1 MTEKVCLKIIANR
14 YDSLSAVERAL
25 CDYILKNPSEVLKMT
40 AAEFGRAAGSAPASI
55 IRLCR
60 DLGFEGFTDFKISL
74 ALSLGGDEALVL
86 PEVKE
91 TDTTEEIFRKVFASG
106 INTLNDTMK
115 MFDVGMLDKAVDMLF
130 GSRNIAFYGEGTS
143 GTIARDA
150 YHRLMRLGLPAS
162 CATEV
167 DIMLTSALN
176 LGQGDT
182 AVGVSHSGRA
192 HDTVSALRQAK
203 AMGAGTIAITSFADS
218 PISDYA
224 DICLVAYSDESR
236 YPVEAV
242 SSRIAHIAILDA
254 LSVALA
260 LRAPDRTRAH
270 LKLMKEAFESKR
282 ISRQK

>member
-1 MTEKVCLKIIANR
+1 MTEKVCLKIIANK

-150 YHRLMRLGLPAS
+150 YHRLMRLDCRVVRDG
-162 CATEV
+162 
-167 DIMLTSALN
+167 
-176 LGQGDT
+176 
-182 AVGVSHSGRA
+182 GRYHA
-192 HDTVSALRQAK
+192 YVRAK
-203 AMGAGTIAITSFADS
+203 SGAGRYGRRRVAQRQSSRYGFGSQTGKGHGRRDY
-218 PISDYA
+218 SDYFLCGQP
-224 DICLVAYSDESR
+224 DKR
-236 YPVEAV
+236 
-242 SSRIAHIAILDA
+242 
-254 LSVALA
+254 
-260 LRAPDRTRAH
+260 LR
-270 LKLMKEAFESKR
+270 
-282 ISRQK
+282 